1 MITVGD
7 VSTTNILKRTNVSYN
22 VNNSSGDGSPALSV
36 TDNYSSNQFYFI
48 PNNGSGDWSPLVLP
62 NNLTIIGRGA
72 NQNNATLVLATYS
85 NLKTGIRLTSTAS
98 IPSQTELWAGNNTSI
113 ILNNTTGISLTGD
126 SSFNS
131 NVDISGNLSV
141 KKGSVRYSTT
151 YSTSGST
158 LNNNSTY
165 SNTFDGTSLTCT
177 LPSVTSANVGI
188 QFLITN
194 VNSNSLSVIANN
206 QSIYSSGSSATSR
219 TLLQYESRIFT
230 AIQTNT
236 TIYGWSMV

>member
-1 MITVGD
+1 MG
-7 VSTTNILKRTNVSYN
+7 
-22 VNNSSGDGSPALSV
+22 
-36 TDNYSSNQFYFI
+36 
-48 PNNGSGDWSPLVLP
+48 
-62 NNLTIIGRGA
+62 
-72 NQNNATLVLATYS
+72 
-85 NLKTGIRLTSTAS
+85 TSTETTK
-98 IPSQTELWAGNNTSI
+98 IPGK
-113 ILNNTTGISLTGD
+113 LNVLLD
-126 SSFNS
+126 ASFNS